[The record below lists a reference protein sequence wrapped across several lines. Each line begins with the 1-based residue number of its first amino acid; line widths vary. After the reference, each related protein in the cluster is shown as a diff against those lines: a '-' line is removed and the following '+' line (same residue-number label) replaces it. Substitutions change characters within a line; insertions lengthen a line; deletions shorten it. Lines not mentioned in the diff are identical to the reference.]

1 MKRPNVDAKAVILIV
16 LVLVSVLYD
25 TFTTGFRILPL
36 PVLSFL
42 QGFIFIAAPGAIW
55 WMIARKIKFKRDRR
69 RSGIDINYSSLV
81 NYQADEKMNT
91 LI

>member
-1 MKRPNVDAKAVILIV
+1 MKRPNVDAKAVFLIV
-16 LVLVSVLYD
+16 LALASVLYD

-42 QGFIFIAAPGAIW
+42 QGFIFIAAPGAIG
-55 WMIARKIKFKRDRR
+55 WMIARKIKFNRGRR
-69 RSGIDINYSSLV
+69 RSGIEINYSSLV
-81 NYQADEKMNT
+81 NSQANEKINT